1 MLPPETYLNGR
12 KVRER
17 YGISS
22 MTLYRW
28 QEDEELDFPEPLII
42 NGRKLWAESAL
53 KTWER
58 SKAASSR
65 SSASSTGKRSA

>member
-28 QEDEELDFPEPLII
+28 QEDRGLAFPEPLII
-42 NGRKLWAESAL
+42 NGRKLWAESSL
-53 KTWER
+53 KAWER

-65 SSASSTGKRSA
+65 GSTARATSRGD